1 MIGSFSGR
9 FQPFLGQTKAS
20 NSKFV
25 RTTISPAVFIGFF
38 QYRTQ
43 GIITMSRA
51 SWEKLFFF
59 SGHFRAV
66 FCHFQAKKGLLTNV
80 RTYRLIS
87 CRFYRILS
95 LSHTGHHYNVAG
107 VMEETSSFFSGH
119 FRAVF
124 CPFLGKNQNSLNS
137 FNIAH
142 RTSLPYR
149 EHHKK
154 KLFYDRVIF
163 GPFSAIFR
171 LERPQTQNS
180 LNSFNIA
187 HRTSLPNREHHK
199 KKLFYDQVI
208 FGLFSAI
215 FRLKKATKSKFVK
228 NGKKNLKKITK
239 NS

>member
-1 MIGSFSGR
+1 MLRIRSHLNSIFFLKIYFFIKYSQLQVESRSSKLCPSFRPS
-9 FQPFLGQTKAS
+9 F
-20 NSKFV
+20 
-25 RTTISPAVFIGFF
+25 
-38 QYRTQ
+38 
-43 GIITMSRA
+43 
-51 SWEKLFFF
+51 
-59 SGHFRAV
+59 
-66 FCHFQAKKGLLTNV
+66 
-80 RTYRLIS
+80 RTYHLIS
-87 CRFYRILS
+87 CSFYRILS
-95 LSHTGHHYNVAG
+95 ISHTGHHFNVAG
-107 VMEETSSFFSGH
+107 VMKETFFLGH

-124 CPFLGKNQNSLNS
+124 CPFLAKNQNSFNS

-187 HRTSLPNREHHK
+187 HRTSLPYREHHK
-199 KKLFYDQVI
+199 KKLFYDRVI
-208 FGLFSAI
+208 FRPFSAI

-228 NGKKNLKKITK
+228 NGKKI
-239 NS
+239 